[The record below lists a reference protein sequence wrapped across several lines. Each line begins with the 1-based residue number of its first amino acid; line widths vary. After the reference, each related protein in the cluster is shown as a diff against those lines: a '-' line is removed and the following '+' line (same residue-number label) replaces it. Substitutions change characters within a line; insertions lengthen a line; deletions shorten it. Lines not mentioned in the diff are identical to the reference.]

1 MENKKTSSM
10 YFKERH
16 ALLIVECFRETG
28 HFVVDVLNDA
38 PAIVHWFQQ
47 KVIEVARKYD
57 PALT

>member
-16 ALLIVECFRETG
+16 ALLVVECFRETG

-38 PAIVHWFQQ
+38 PSGNSSLVS
-47 KVIEVARKYD
+47 IESY
-57 PALT
+57 